1 MRLLKLLLFVV
12 LITAN
17 GIAFAQLTNRIKNDS
32 SSINFGTRPKKGDK
46 SLMMSINLRDSSMKI
61 VRTRDLLKLSD
72 KLIFKY
78 YIKDDLVF
86 RASARVITNRQSAA
100 GTIADSSYYNNI
112 VKPHIS
118 ETKGVYSYGETI
130 LIPGIEKHFSSFNV
144 FDIYYGLDL
153 PIGLTNT
160 RAQSDIKYTNGDYS
174 SYKAQNIS
182 TVIGFNPFVGLN
194 VFVGKL
200 PLSLG
205 LEYGWNS
212 LWKANNKNSISQ
224 QDQITVGSQANAYT
238 AEYQKQNASAFL
250 ADNNKYGKLNVS
262 ELSGGLNQV
271 IKFTANIYF
280 K

>member
-1 MRLLKLLLFVV
+1 MLMA
-12 LITAN
+12 AN

-32 SSINFGTRPKKGDK
+32 TSIKFGTRPKKGDK

-61 VRTRDLLKLSD
+61 VKASDLLKLSD

-78 YIKDDLVF
+78 YIKDNLVF
-86 RASARVITNRQSAA
+86 RASARIIKNSQSAS

-118 ETKGVYSYGETI
+118 ETKGIYSYGELI

-144 FDIYYGLDL
+144 FDVYYGLDL
-153 PIGLTNT
+153 PVGITNAKT
-160 RAQSDIKYTNGDYS
+160 QSDIKYTNGDYS
-174 SYKAQNIS
+174 SYKAQNVS
-182 TVIGFNPFVGLN
+182 TVIGFNPFVGFN

-205 LEYGWNS
+205 LEYSWNG
-212 LWKANNKNSISQ
+212 LWKANNKISISQ

-238 AEYQKQNASAFL
+238 AEYQKQNANAFL
-250 ADNNKYGKLNVS
+250 ADNNKYGKLTVS
-262 ELSGGLNQV
+262 ELSGGLNQM